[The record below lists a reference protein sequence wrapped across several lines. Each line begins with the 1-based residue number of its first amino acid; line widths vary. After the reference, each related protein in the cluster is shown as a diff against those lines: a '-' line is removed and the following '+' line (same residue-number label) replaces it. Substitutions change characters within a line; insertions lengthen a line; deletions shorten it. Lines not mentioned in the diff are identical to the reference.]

1 MGDTTTVVRWG
12 GLERLAAAISAL
24 VAIVGVVVGVSMSR
38 VTTAAAASPQV
49 GRRALAAQVTPGS
62 SLAAPV
68 VLASV
73 AVLVAGVA
81 AVLISRRHDV
91 AEF

>member
-1 MGDTTTVVRWG
+1 MGDTTMVVRRG
-12 GLERLAAAISAL
+12 GLDRLAAAIAAL
-24 VAIVGVVVGVSMSR
+24 VAIVGVVAAVTMSR
-38 VTTAAAASPQV
+38 VTGAAAASPQV

-62 SLAAPV
+62 AIAAPA
-68 VLASV
+68 LFASV